1 MTAHELAE
9 APAATGQGAAPAQ
22 AAPGARGSWWPLAA
36 LVVLSVAGVVL
47 RIIVAHQS
55 LFADELS
62 TYWISATHGLGGV
75 LKLLYSVG
83 PIKHAEITPP
93 LYFVLA
99 WATSQLGHSPELLR
113 LPSLIAGTATIPVVY
128 LLGLRTVGRRAA
140 LVATAAT
147 ALAPFTVYYSANAR
161 AYAVMMLAVT
171 VSTLAMLLALD
182 TGRAR
187 WWVVYAVAACAAV
200 YSHYT
205 CVFVLGAQWVWVMW
219 AHPEARRAAVIA
231 TAAAAAGVL
240 PWLPGLINDYRSPTV
255 KILNA
260 LSPFTFRDIRID
272 VTHWVIGYPETFA
285 GGLTHLPGA
294 PALGLLA
301 VAGAIGVV
309 VVIRAIAAG
318 RVPSRPAAPT
328 ADHRVLLVAALA
340 LVTLVAEVVA
350 GAAGH
355 SLISTRDLG
364 ASWPY
369 LALAAAAVLNLCD
382 RRVAMLA
389 AGLAVAGLAIG
400 SAKML
405 GGDFQRPDYRAAA
418 RDVSALV
425 RPGDVVIDETGALS
439 PGPLTGLDAALGRPL
454 PLIRAEA
461 PVERDHP
468 FTFGD
473 PIVSLPQAVAEAVR
487 RADGHRVFV
496 VRNGFVT
503 DIASLAGRVA
513 PGQTR
518 FPDGYHLVAQRAYP
532 GLGATVVQVFAGA
545 GLAHP

>member
-9 APAATGQGAAPAQ
+9 APAATGQGAAPAP
-22 AAPGARGSWWPLAA
+22 AAPDARGSWWPLATLA
-36 LVVLSVAGVVL
+36 VLSVAGVVL

-113 LPSLIAGTATIPVVY
+113 LPSLIAGTATIPVIY

-161 AYAVMMLAVT
+161 AYAVMILAVT

-285 GGLTHLPGA
+285 GGLTHLPGW
-294 PALGLLA
+294 PALVLLA
-301 VAGAIGVV
+301 VAGAIGVTV
-309 VVIRAIAAG
+309 LIRAIATG
-318 RVPSRPAAPT
+318 RAT
-328 ADHRVLLVAALA
+328 AERRVLLVAALA
-340 LVTLVAEVVA
+340 AVTLVAEVVA
-350 GAAGH
+350 GAVGH

-382 RRVAMLA
+382 RRVALLA

-418 RDVSALV
+418 RDVSDLV

-439 PGPLTGLDAALGRPL
+439 PGPLTGLDVALGRTL

-532 GLGATVVQVFAGA
+532 GLGATVVQVFAGGGA
-545 GLAHP
+545 AQP

>member
-1 MTAHELAE
+1 
-9 APAATGQGAAPAQ
+9 
-22 AAPGARGSWWPLAA
+22 
-36 LVVLSVAGVVL
+36 
-47 RIIVAHQS
+47 
-55 LFADELS
+55 
-62 TYWISATHGLGGV
+62 
-75 LKLLYSVG
+75 
-83 PIKHAEITPP
+83 
-93 LYFVLA
+93 
-99 WATSQLGHSPELLR
+99 
-113 LPSLIAGTATIPVVY
+113 
-128 LLGLRTVGRRAA
+128 
-140 LVATAAT
+140 
-147 ALAPFTVYYSANAR
+147 
-161 AYAVMMLAVT
+161 
-171 VSTLAMLLALD
+171 
-182 TGRAR
+182 
-187 WWVVYAVAACAAV
+187 
-200 YSHYT
+200 
-205 CVFVLGAQWVWVMW
+205 MW

-272 VTHWVIGYPETFA
+272 VTHWLIGYPETFA

-301 VAGAIGVV
+301 LAGAIGVV
-309 VVIRAIAAG
+309 VVIRAIATG
-318 RVPSRPAAPT
+318 RAT

-369 LALAAAAVLNLCD
+369 LALAAAAVLNLCE
-382 RRVAMLA
+382 RRVAVLA
-389 AGLAVAGLAIG
+389 ADAWPWPELAIG
-400 SAKML
+400 SVKML
-405 GGDFQRPDYRAAA
+405 GGDFQRPDHRAAA

-439 PGPLTGLDAALGRPL
+439 PGPLTGLDVALGRPL

-473 PIVSLPQAVAEAVR
+473 PIVSLRQAVAEAVR

-518 FPDGYHLVAQRAYP
+518 LPDGYHLVAERAYP

-545 GLAHP
+545 GPAHP